1 MDGRTNGRT
10 ETNYRK
16 DFKMVKNENKIISN
30 VQVVEENIQIITP
43 STIKGNFYP
52 YIKVTG
58 CLIAEPI

>member
-16 DFKMVKNENKIISN
+16 DFTMVKNENIIISN

-43 STIKGNFYP
+43 STIRGNFYS
-52 YIKVTG
+52 YIKVKG